1 MIMMTRKTR
10 KAKMKKMMM
19 VVALCVSAKQVS
31 DASCI
36 TLMNREAPHTY
47 IVYFTMLK
55 EHSSNT

>member
-1 MIMMTRKTR
+1 MIMMIRKTR
-10 KAKMKKMMM
+10 KAKMNKMMM

-55 EHSSNT
+55 EH